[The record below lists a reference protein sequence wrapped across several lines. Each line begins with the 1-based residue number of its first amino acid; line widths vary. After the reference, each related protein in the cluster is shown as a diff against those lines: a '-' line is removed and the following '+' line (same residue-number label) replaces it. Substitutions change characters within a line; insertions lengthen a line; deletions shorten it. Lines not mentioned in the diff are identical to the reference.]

1 MDSQIIFSLDFP
13 DTLSLL
19 LHSVNTIYVCE
30 DVRRKGKWRKKRK
43 WGKVGSRERE
53 GGSDVLKIE
62 PCQRA
67 LVGILLA
74 F

>member
-53 GGSDVLKIE
+53 GGRE
-62 PCQRA
+62 
-67 LVGILLA
+67 
-74 F
+74 